1 MFENITFDKYL
12 IIALII
18 IIILLIYLFYKR
30 TSSEI
35 EGMKN
40 INYSYLNQNYDNEI
54 YPWGKISDI
63 GTYRTV
69 NHKNKLKD
77 KYKNYIQDLPE
88 PFNDRPDLSQCQ
100 PCICPQPSIN
110 TETEY
115 KN

>member
-30 TSSEI
+30 TSADI

-40 INYSYLNQNYDNEI
+40 IKYAYLNQNEDNEI
-54 YPWGKISDI
+54 YPWGKINDV

-69 NHKNKLKD
+69 KKEDKIKE
-77 KYKNYIQDLPE
+77 KYKDYIQNLPE
-88 PFNDRPDLSQCQ
+88 PYNDRPDLSQCQ
-100 PCICPQPSIN
+100 PCICPKPLD
-110 TETEY
+110 TED